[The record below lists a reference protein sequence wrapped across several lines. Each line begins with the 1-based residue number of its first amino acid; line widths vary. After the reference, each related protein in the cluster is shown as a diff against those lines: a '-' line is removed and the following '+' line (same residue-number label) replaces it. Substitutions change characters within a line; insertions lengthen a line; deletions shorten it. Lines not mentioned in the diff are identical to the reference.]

1 MLVKLSE
8 GKNVCILGNEV
19 RMVASLYGGVAQLV
33 EQKTFNLLVG
43 GSSPL
48 TLTIYITRIYS
59 PVAVVAKWDGR
70 CG

>member
-48 TLTIYITRIYS
+48 TLTRNPHGWPERNRRMSTFARE
-59 PVAVVAKWDGR
+59 R
-70 CG
+70 